1 MKGGAGLAVHGCATA
16 MGDSGAPIL
25 SLKDGRYTLVA
36 IHVAS
41 AQGQATPM
49 GLAVPT
55 AGILR
60 AAASPHHPRLGALN
74 PPIARWFWEK
84 LVPTERIELSTSPL
98 PDVNLLFRPVKF
110 PTG

>member
-1 MKGGAGLAVHGCATA
+1 VKGPNQGLAGSGLAVHSCATA

-25 SLKDGRYTLVA
+25 SLKDGYYVLVA

-41 AQGQATPM
+41 AQGEATPM

-60 AAASPHHPRLGALN
+60 AAGLLRTTLASAH
-74 PPIARWFWEK
+74 
-84 LVPTERIELSTSPL
+84 
-98 PDVNLLFRPVKF
+98 
-110 PTG
+110 